1 MSAVFTRTDKALID
15 RAARHLKDTA
25 RELQRST
32 GPVWSATEGGKKAKR
47 VYDRLMRDER
57 DLRMLARRLEKIPAT
72 AAYPVGNPT
81 VPLTTGDAGKE
92 DADRMAAGF
101 GSALDLT
108 KAAVGG

>member
-32 GPVWSATEGGKKAKR
+32 GPVWSATDGGKKAKR

-57 DLRMLARRLEKIPAT
+57 DLRVLGKRLEKAAPAVVYV
-72 AAYPVGNPT
+72 APEPGK
-81 VPLTTGDAGKE
+81 PLTTGEVDTPRGLQ
-92 DADRMAAGF
+92 AAG
-101 GSALDLT
+101 
-108 KAAVGG
+108 